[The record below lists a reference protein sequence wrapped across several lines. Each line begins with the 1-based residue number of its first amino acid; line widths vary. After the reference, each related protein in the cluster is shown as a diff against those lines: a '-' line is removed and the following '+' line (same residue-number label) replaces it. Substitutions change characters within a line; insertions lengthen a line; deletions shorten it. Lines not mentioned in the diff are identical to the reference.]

1 MNAQMVGT
9 AEALEALCARI
20 AVAPRIGLDTE
31 FHNERSYT
39 ARLMVV
45 QIAFD
50 DGMVIVDPLA
60 IADLRPLAQA
70 ISQTLVVG
78 HALSSDLKIFADRFD
93 IVPPHVFDTQ
103 VAASFC
109 GYGLAVSLAD
119 LVRDLTGIRL
129 KKSHTVS
136 DWSTRPFSPGQL
148 EYLIDDVAHLLE
160 MHDTLRARLE
170 KNGRSEWALEE
181 NEALS
186 EPQKYRVDPRRLY
199 MRISG
204 ANRMS
209 RRELG
214 ILSQLAILRE
224 RMARQRDL
232 PLKYIMADDVLA
244 GLATMRPKHLD
255 DLAQL
260 RRLDAGTRKSL
271 GSAILEAVAAGEA
284 IPEADL
290 PQRPSRPLGNQRE
303 GLVSI
308 MSVLTSAIAQQ
319 NDLPA
324 SLLVPRAALER
335 IAREVPADRE
345 TLEAALELSPWRSA
359 LIVEPL
365 WRLLSAQAAL
375 KIEGYGNGDPRIT
388 LA

>member
-1 MNAQMVGT
+1 MNPEMVATSTG
-9 AEALEALCARI
+9 LETLCARI
-20 AVAPRIGLDTE
+20 RSAPRIGLDTE
-31 FHNERSYT
+31 FHHERSYT

-45 QIAFD
+45 QIAFE
-50 DGMVIVDPLA
+50 DGAAIVDPLA
-60 IADLRPLAQA
+60 IADLGPLARA
-70 ISQTLVVG
+70 MSQTLVIG

-93 IVPPHVFDTQ
+93 VAPPHVFDTQ

-109 GYGLAVSLAD
+109 GYGLAISLAD
-119 LVRDLTGIRL
+119 LVRDLTGMRL

-160 MHDTLRARLE
+160 MHDTLRVRLE
-170 KNGRSEWALEE
+170 TNGRYEWVLEE
-181 NEALS
+181 NQSLS
-186 EPQKYRVDPRRLY
+186 DPAKYRVDSRRLY

-214 ILSQLAILRE
+214 VLSQLAIMRE
-224 RMARQRDL
+224 KMARHRDL

-244 GLATMRPKHLD
+244 GLASMRPKHPE

-271 GSAILEAVAAGEA
+271 GNAILDAVAAGEA

-290 PQRPSRPLGNQRE
+290 PERPSRPLGNQRE

-308 MSVLTSAIAQQ
+308 MSVLAAAIAQQ
-319 NDLPA
+319 NDLPS

-335 IAREVPADRE
+335 IAREVPPDRAG
-345 TLEAALELSPWRSA
+345 LEAALDLNPWRSA
-359 LIVEPL
+359 LIVDPL

-388 LA
+388 LE

>member
-1 MNAQMVGT
+1 MKTEMVASP
-9 AEALEALCARI
+9 AELEALCAR
-20 AVAPRIGLDTE
+20 VRSAPRIGLDTE

-50 DGMVIVDPLA
+50 DGAVIVDPLA
-60 IADLRPLAQA
+60 LSDLSSLAHA
-70 ISQTLVVG
+70 FCETLVVG

-93 IVPPHVFDTQ
+93 IVPARVFDTQ
-103 VAASFC
+103 VAAAFC
-109 GYGLAVSLAD
+109 GYGLAISLAD
-119 LVRDLTGIRL
+119 LVRDLTGVRL

-148 EYLIDDVAHLLE
+148 EYLIDDVAHLLP

-170 KNGRSEWALEE
+170 QNGRYEWALEE
-181 NEALS
+181 NGALS
-186 EPQKYRVDPRRLY
+186 DPGKYRVDPRRLY

-214 ILSQLAILRE
+214 VLSQLAILRE
-224 RMARQRDL
+224 KMARQRDL

-244 GLATMRPKHLD
+244 GLATMRPKHLE

-271 GSAILEAVAAGEA
+271 GNAILEAVASGEA
-284 IPEADL
+284 IPEQEL

-308 MSVLTSAIAQQ
+308 MSVLAAAIAQQ
-319 NDLPA
+319 NDLPS

-335 IAREVPADRE
+335 IAREVPPDRAA
-345 TLEAALELSPWRSA
+345 LEAALDLNPWRSA
-359 LIVEPL
+359 LIVDPL

-388 LA
+388 LE

>member
-1 MNAQMVGT
+1 MNAEMVT
-9 AEALEALCARI
+9 TTSTLETLCARI
-20 AVAPRIGLDTE
+20 RAAPRIGLDTE

-50 DGMVIVDPLA
+50 DGAAIVDPLA
-60 IADLRPLAQA
+60 IADLSPLAIA
-70 ISQTLVVG
+70 ISETLVIG

-93 IVPPHVFDTQ
+93 VVPPHVFDTQ

-109 GYGLAVSLAD
+109 GYGLAISLAD
-119 LVRDLTGIRL
+119 LVRDLTGVRL

-160 MHDTLRARLE
+160 MHDTLGERLE
-170 KNGRSEWALEE
+170 KNGRCEWALEE
-181 NEALS
+181 NQALS
-186 EPQKYRVDPRRLY
+186 DPAKYRVDPRRLY

-214 ILSQLAILRE
+214 VLSHLAILRE
-224 RMARQRDL
+224 KMARQRDL

-244 GLATMRPKHLD
+244 GLATMRPKHPE

-271 GSAILEAVAAGEA
+271 GNAILEAVVAGEA
-284 IPEADL
+284 IPEAEL

-308 MSVLTSAIAQQ
+308 MSVLAAAIAQQ
-319 NDLPA
+319 NDLPS
-324 SLLVPRAALER
+324 SLLAPRAALER
-335 IAREVPADRE
+335 IAREVPPDRAA
-345 TLEAALELSPWRSA
+345 LEAALDLNPWRSA
-359 LIVEPL
+359 LIVDPL

-375 KIEGYGNGDPRIT
+375 KIEGYGNGDPRIS
-388 LA
+388 LE

>member
-1 MNAQMVGT
+1 MVT
-9 AEALEALCARI
+9 TSSTLDTLCARI
-20 AVAPRIGLDTE
+20 RSAPRIGLDTE

-50 DGMVIVDPLA
+50 DGAVIVDPLA
-60 IADLRPLAQA
+60 IADLTPLARA
-70 ISQTLVVG
+70 FSETLVIG
-78 HALSSDLKIFADRFD
+78 HALSSDLKIFADRFE

-109 GYGLAVSLAD
+109 GYGLAISLAD
-119 LVRDLTGIRL
+119 LVRDLTGVRL

-160 MHDTLRARLE
+160 MHDTLRERLE
-170 KNGRSEWALEE
+170 RNGRYEWALEE
-181 NEALS
+181 NQSLS
-186 EPQKYRVDPRRLY
+186 DPAKYRVDPRRLY

-214 ILSQLAILRE
+214 VLSQLAILRE
-224 RMARQRDL
+224 KMARQRDL

-244 GLATMRPKHLD
+244 GLGTMRPKHPE

-271 GSAILEAVAAGEA
+271 GNAILEAVAVGEA

-308 MSVLTSAIAQQ
+308 MGVLAAAIAQQ
-319 NDLPA
+319 NDLPS

-335 IAREVPADRE
+335 IAREVPPDRA
-345 TLEAALELSPWRSA
+345 TLEAALDLNPWRSS
-359 LIVEPL
+359 LIVDPL

-375 KIEGYGNGDPRIT
+375 KIEGYGNGDPRIS
-388 LA
+388 LE